1 MTNNR
6 VWVLFAAVILIA
18 GMGLFLLYGSRE
30 SERNLRLQK
39 ELELNSKIAEL
50 TQTQSRL
57 ASLTE
62 DKKDIEE
69 TLNAKIGSLNVLVK
83 DYDENVKAQTQ
94 KAQSVTAENQS
105 LLSQNKELERR
116 IDELG
121 RRLGDLQRE
130 KTDLEDQLRI
140 LKKKKKQN
148 RDEAYDSEEETEDAG
163 AEGYG
168 ARSSGYSAE
177 PVRLGNIVIQQAS
190 GNAAS
195 VQNVNKLYGFI
206 VVNAGTRDG
215 LAKDSVLNIVRN
227 KKVIGK
233 AVVEKVKPNMSAAV
247 ILPEWTRQEI
257 RIGDLVSFP

>member
-6 VWVLFAAVILIA
+6 VWILFAGVILVA
-18 GMGLFLLYGSRE
+18 GLGLFLLYGSRE

-39 ELELNSKIAEL
+39 ELELNTKIAEL
-50 TQTQSRL
+50 AQTQSRL

-62 DKKDIEE
+62 DKKELEE
-69 TLNAKIGSLNVLVK
+69 TLGAKIGSLNALVK
-83 DYDENVKAQTQ
+83 DYDENIKAQTQ
-94 KAQSVTAENQS
+94 KAQSATAENQA

-140 LKKKKKQN
+140 LEKKRRQGRN
-148 RDEAYDSEEETEDAG
+148 EAYGPEAEAEEGPGDDED
-163 AEGYG
+163 G
-168 ARSSGYSAE
+168 ARSSE

-215 LAKDSVLNIVRN
+215 LARDSVLNIVRH
-227 KKVIGK
+227 KKIVGK
-233 AVVEKVKPNMSAAV
+233 AVVEKAKSNMSAAV

-257 RIGDLVSFP
+257 RIGDLVSLA